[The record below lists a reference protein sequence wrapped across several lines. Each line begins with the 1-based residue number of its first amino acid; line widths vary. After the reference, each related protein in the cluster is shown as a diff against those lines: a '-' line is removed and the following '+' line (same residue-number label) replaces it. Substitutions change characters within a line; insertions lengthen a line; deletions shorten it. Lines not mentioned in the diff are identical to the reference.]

1 MTEGEV
7 KTDVVEEGEGGNELR
22 QSPIDI
28 TVVTPNG
35 KKVLLASV
43 NPAEPSSYIKQMLQE
58 FQETASFTN
67 YNFDIN
73 GTAISDYIEIS
84 NYAPPEDDMS
94 MMTITLVPT
103 QYDIKKSRVQ
113 LKRVRDIIAYPPI
126 ARGAPVTEN
135 QIEEGN
141 GEDSVEADLA
151 LSKDTKKSED
161 SDQSKLPKPE
171 EIFNTSTLES
181 FFAQTMLRAGT
192 VDPIAS
198 GSVLKLPSE
207 CVKSISAS
215 GYNPPPPA
223 RRSQGDLLYL
233 EAVTGDHI
241 YLYVFMCIFVYIYI

>member
-1 MTEGEV
+1 MSEGDEV
-7 KTDVVEEGEGGNELR
+7 KTDVVEEGVRELR

-73 GTAISDYIEIS
+73 GTAISDYIEIA
-84 NYAPPEDDMS
+84 NYAPPEEDSS

-103 QYDIKKSRVQ
+103 QYDIKKSRAQ

-126 ARGAPVTEN
+126 ARGAPTAEN
-135 QIEEGN
+135 KSEEGN
-141 GEDSVEADLA
+141 GEDSVDTDLE
-151 LSKDTKKSED
+151 LLKDSKKPED
-161 SDQSKLPKPE
+161 SDIRAKLPKEE
-171 EIFNTSTLES
+171 EIFNTATLGR
-181 FFAQTMLRAGT
+181 FFAETMLRAGT

-198 GSVLKLPSE
+198 GSVLKLPLE
-207 CVKSISAS
+207 CVKSVSAS
-215 GYNPPPPA
+215 GYNPPPAA
-223 RRSQGDLLYL
+223 RRAQGDLLYL
-233 EAVTGDHI
+233 EAVTGDSNDI
-241 YLYVFMCIFVYIYI
+241 